1 MILDK
6 EIQKKIEN
14 ELKDYP
20 IKKDKHK
27 ESDPWIKVIDKV
39 VERFKGEIQGE
50 LIEYN
55 YFEDYK
61 LNKQIALLAIERTCY
76 YEKRQDILYYAA
88 FVAQKEGLI
97 EVV

>member
-14 ELKDYP
+14 ALKNYP
-20 IKKDKHK
+20 IKKYKHK
-27 ESDPWIKVIDKV
+27 DSDHWIKVIDKV
-39 VERFKGEIQGE
+39 VEHFKGEIQGK

-55 YFEDYK
+55 YFECYK
-61 LNKQIALLAIERTCY
+61 LNKQIALLNIERTCY

-97 EVV
+97 EIV